1 MTSHE
6 QDKSYVLNLYNRI
19 PLEITDAE
27 GMFLYDRE
35 GRKYLDFYSGI
46 AVNTLGHK
54 HPAILNAIR
63 EQMNSFMHLSNY
75 FVVPSQIALAKKLVE
90 NSFASKVYFANSGA
104 EANEA
109 MMKLARKHGQRF
121 HEEKTGFVSVEK
133 GFHGRTMGSMSVTG
147 NEKYKAQFGKSL
159 QETVHVPINDV
170 EALRS
175 AVDENTCG
183 IIFEIIQGEG
193 GLMEVSDEFI
203 SAIRE
208 EAKKHNALI
217 LVDEVQTGLMRT
229 GKLFAHEYYC
239 FTPDAMTL
247 AKGLGGGLPI
257 GAMLVHERVEDVLV
271 PGDHGSTFGG
281 NPVACAAGNALL
293 SVILEDE
300 FKNEVLNKSSYLR
313 GKLEFLMDKY
323 PLVIS
328 EIRGEG
334 LMLGLVTGQYADR
347 IKQTALEHQLLL
359 NVTGNEVIRLLPAL
373 IVTKEEIDLFTE
385 TMDDVLSGI

>member
-1 MTSHE
+1 MALLGE
-6 QDKSYVLNLYNRI
+6 DKNYVLNLYNRI

-27 GMFLYDRE
+27 GMYLYDSG

-54 HPAILNAIR
+54 HPAIMNAIK

-75 FVVPSQIALAKKLVE
+75 FAVPSQIALAKKLVE

-109 MMKLARKHGQRF
+109 MLKLARKYGQRS
-121 HEEKTGFVSVEK
+121 HEGKTGFVSVER

-170 EALRS
+170 DALRS

-193 GLMEVSDEFI
+193 GLMEVSEEFI

-208 EAKKHNALI
+208 EAKKHDALI

-229 GKLFAHEYYC
+229 GKLFAHEYYS

-281 NPVACAAGNALL
+281 NPVACAAGDALL

-300 FKNEVLNKSSYLR
+300 FKNSMLEKSRYLR
-313 GKLEFLMDKY
+313 RKLEFLMEKY

-328 EIRGEG
+328 EIRGKG
-334 LMLGLVTGQYADR
+334 LMLGLVTGHHSER
-347 IKQTALEHQLLL
+347 IKQTALEHRLLL

-373 IVTKEEIDLFTE
+373 IVSKEEINLFTE

>member
-1 MTSHE
+1 MTLLGE
-6 QDKSYVLNLYNRI
+6 DKSYVLNLYNRI
-19 PLEITDAE
+19 PLEITDAN
-27 GMFLYDRE
+27 GMYLYDSE

-54 HPAILNAIR
+54 HPAIMNAIK

-75 FVVPSQIALAKKLVE
+75 FAAPSQIALAKKLVE

-109 MMKLARKHGQRF
+109 MLKLARKYGQSF
-121 HEEKTGFVSVEK
+121 HEEKTGFVSVER

-147 NEKYKAQFGKSL
+147 NEKYKAQFGRSL

-170 EALRS
+170 DALRS

-203 SAIRE
+203 FAIRE
-208 EAKKHNALI
+208 EAKKHDALI

-229 GKLFAHEYYC
+229 GKLFAHEYYSL
-239 FTPDAMTL
+239 TPDAMTL

-281 NPVACAAGNALL
+281 NPVACAAGDALL

-300 FKNEVLNKSSYLR
+300 FKSNILSKSRYLR
-313 GKLEFLMDKY
+313 KKLEFLMDKY

-328 EIRGEG
+328 EIRGKG
-334 LMLGLVTGQYADR
+334 LMLGLVTGHHAEI
-347 IKQTALEHQLLL
+347 IKQTALEHNLLL

-373 IVTKEEIDLFTE
+373 IVSKEDIDLFTE
-385 TMDDVLSGI
+385 TMDDVLSGM

>member
-1 MTSHE
+1 MTLHE
-6 QDKSYVLNLYNRI
+6 EDKSYVLNLYNRI

-27 GMFLYDRE
+27 GMFLYDKD

-54 HPAILNAIR
+54 HPAIMNAIK

-75 FVVPSQIALAKKLVE
+75 FAVPSQIALAKKLVE

-147 NEKYKAQFGKSL
+147 NEKYKAQFGRSL
-159 QETVHVPINDV
+159 QETEHVPINDV
-170 EALRS
+170 DALRS
-175 AVDENTCG
+175 AVNENTCG

-208 EAKKHNALI
+208 EAKKHDALI

-229 GKLFAHEYYC
+229 GKLFAHEYYSL
-239 FTPDAMTL
+239 TPDAMTL

-257 GAMLVHERVEDVLV
+257 GAMLVHERIEDVLV

-281 NPVACAAGNALL
+281 NPVACAAGDALL

-300 FKNEVLNKSSYLR
+300 FRSEILSKSRYLR
-313 GKLEFLMDKY
+313 KKLEFLMDKY

-328 EIRGEG
+328 EIRGKG
-334 LMLGLVTGQYADR
+334 LMLGLVTGLHAER

-373 IVTKEEIDLFTE
+373 IVSEEEIDLFTE

>member
-1 MTSHE
+1 MTLLGE
-6 QDKSYVLNLYNRI
+6 DKSYVLNLYNRI
-19 PLEITDAE
+19 PLEITDAK
-27 GMFLYDRE
+27 GMYLYDSE

-54 HPAILNAIR
+54 HPAIMNAIK

-75 FVVPSQIALAKKLVE
+75 FAVPSQIALAKKLVE

-109 MMKLARKHGQRF
+109 MLKLARKYGQRF
-121 HEEKTGFVSVEK
+121 HEGKTGFVSVER

-147 NEKYKAQFGKSL
+147 NEKYKAQFGRSL

-170 EALRS
+170 DALRS

-203 SAIRE
+203 FAIRE
-208 EAKKHNALI
+208 EAKKHDALI

-229 GKLFAHEYYC
+229 GKLFAHEYYSL
-239 FTPDAMTL
+239 TPDAMTL

-257 GAMLVHERVEDVLV
+257 GAMLVHKRVEDVLV
-271 PGDHGSTFGG
+271 SGDHGSTFGG
-281 NPVACAAGNALL
+281 NPVACAAGDALL

-300 FKNEVLNKSSYLR
+300 FRSDILSKSRYLR
-313 GKLEFLMDKY
+313 KKLEFLMDKY

-328 EIRGEG
+328 EIRGKG
-334 LMLGLVTGQYADR
+334 LMLGLVTGHHTEI
-347 IKQTALEHQLLL
+347 IKQTALEHHLLL

-373 IVTKEEIDLFTE
+373 IMSKEDIDLFTE
-385 TMDDVLSGI
+385 TMDDVLSGM

>member
-1 MTSHE
+1 MTLLGE
-6 QDKSYVLNLYNRI
+6 DKSYVLNLYNRI

-27 GMFLYDRE
+27 GMYLYDSE

-54 HPAILNAIR
+54 HPAIMNAIK

-75 FVVPSQIALAKKLVE
+75 FAVPSQISLAKKLVK

-109 MMKLARKHGQRF
+109 MLKLALKHGQRF
-121 HEEKTGFVSVEK
+121 HEEKTRFVSVER

-147 NEKYKAQFGKSL
+147 NDKYKAQFGRSF

-170 EALRS
+170 DALRS

-193 GLMEVSDEFI
+193 GLMEVSEEFI
-203 SAIRE
+203 FAIRE
-208 EAKKHNALI
+208 EAKKHDALI

-229 GKLFAHEYYC
+229 GKLFAYEYYC
-239 FTPDAMTL
+239 LTPDAMTL

-281 NPVACAAGNALL
+281 NPVACAAGDALL

-300 FKNEVLNKSSYLR
+300 FRSEILNKSRYLR
-313 GKLEFLMDKY
+313 EKLELLRDKY

-328 EIRGEG
+328 EIRGKG
-334 LMLGLVTGQYADR
+334 LMLGLVTGHHAER

-373 IVTKEEIDLFTE
+373 IVSKEEINLFTE

>member
-1 MTSHE
+1 MTFLGD
-6 QDKSYVLNLYNRI
+6 DKSYVLNLYNRI

-27 GMFLYDRE
+27 GMYLYDSE

-54 HPAILNAIR
+54 HPAIMNAIK

-75 FVVPSQIALAKKLVE
+75 FAVPSQIALAKKLVE
-90 NSFASKVYFANSGA
+90 NSFAGKVYFANSGA

-109 MMKLARKHGQRF
+109 MLKLARKYGQRF
-121 HEEKTGFVSVEK
+121 HEEKTGFVSVER

-147 NEKYKAQFGKSL
+147 NEKYKAQFGRSL

-170 EALRS
+170 DALRS

-208 EAKKHNALI
+208 EAKKHDALI

-229 GKLFAHEYYC
+229 GKLFAHEYYS

-281 NPVACAAGNALL
+281 NPVACAAGDALL

-300 FKNEVLNKSSYLR
+300 FKNGILEKSRYLR
-313 GKLEFLMDKY
+313 RKLEFLMDKY

-334 LMLGLVTGQYADR
+334 LMLGLVTGHHAER
-347 IKQTALEHQLLL
+347 IKQTALAHQLLL

-373 IVTKEEIDLFTE
+373 IVSKEEIDLFTE

>member
-1 MTSHE
+1 MTLLGE
-6 QDKSYVLNLYNRI
+6 DKSYVLNLYNRI
-19 PLEITDAE
+19 PLEITDAN
-27 GMFLYDRE
+27 GMYLYDSE

-54 HPAILNAIR
+54 HPAIMNAIK

-75 FVVPSQIALAKKLVE
+75 FAVPSQIALAKKLVE

-109 MMKLARKHGQRF
+109 MLKLARKYGQRF
-121 HEEKTGFVSVEK
+121 HEGKTGFVSVER

-147 NEKYKAQFGKSL
+147 NEKYKAQFGRSL

-170 EALRS
+170 DALRS

-203 SAIRE
+203 FAIRE
-208 EAKKHNALI
+208 EAKKHDALI

-229 GKLFAHEYYC
+229 GKLFAHEYYSL
-239 FTPDAMTL
+239 TPDAMTL

-257 GAMLVHERVEDVLV
+257 GAMLVHKRVEDVLV
-271 PGDHGSTFGG
+271 SGDHGSTFGG
-281 NPVACAAGNALL
+281 NPVACAAGDALL

-300 FKNEVLNKSSYLR
+300 FKSEILSKSRYLR
-313 GKLEFLMDKY
+313 KKLEFLMDKY

-328 EIRGEG
+328 EIRGKG
-334 LMLGLVTGQYADR
+334 LMLGLVTGHHAEI
-347 IKQTALEHQLLL
+347 IKQTALEHHLLL

-373 IVTKEEIDLFTE
+373 IVSKEEIDLFTE
-385 TMDDVLSGI
+385 TMDDVLSGM

>member
-1 MTSHE
+1 MTLLGE
-6 QDKSYVLNLYNRI
+6 DKNYVLNLYNRI
-19 PLEITDAE
+19 PLEIIDAE
-27 GMFLYDRE
+27 GMYLYDKE

-54 HPAILNAIR
+54 HPAIMNAIK

-75 FVVPSQIALAKKLVE
+75 FAVPSQIALAKKLVE

-109 MMKLARKHGQRF
+109 MLKLARKYGQRS
-121 HEEKTGFVSVEK
+121 HEEKIGFVSVER

-170 EALRS
+170 DALRS

-193 GLMEVSDEFI
+193 GLMEVSEEFI

-208 EAKKHNALI
+208 EAKKHDALI

-229 GKLFAHEYYC
+229 GKLFAHEYYS

-257 GAMLVHERVEDVLV
+257 GAMLVHERVKDVLV

-281 NPVACAAGNALL
+281 NPVACAAGDALL

-300 FKNEVLNKSSYLR
+300 FKDEILKKSRYLR
-313 GKLEFLMDKY
+313 RKLEFLMEKY

-328 EIRGEG
+328 EIRGKG
-334 LMLGLVTGQYADR
+334 LMLGLVTGNHAER

-373 IVTKEEIDLFTE
+373 IVSKEEIDLFTE